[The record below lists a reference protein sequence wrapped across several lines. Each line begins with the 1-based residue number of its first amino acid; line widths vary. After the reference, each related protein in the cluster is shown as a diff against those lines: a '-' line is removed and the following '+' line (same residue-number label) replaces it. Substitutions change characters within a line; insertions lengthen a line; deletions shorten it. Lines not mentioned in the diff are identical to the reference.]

1 MAITVDIV
9 GVGPV
14 EFPDGMS
21 KEAMEAALQKLPS
34 PKKAPPPTT
43 LVPSNQSNYVTGDV
57 PSVVGQYARPT
68 INQPEP
74 TTSMMDKVKAVYEV
88 PATIASG
95 VVSQPV
101 SMLYGAGRSAIEG
114 AMQGQMPNPEA
125 QNEYYR
131 QARRKTQ
138 FVPSSPASVNV
149 LENIGDA
156 LEASKLPPYIG
167 KVGIGQIPSFTQ
179 AAGVAKPF
187 VQEALRTTMESTKP
201 VVNSMA
207 NALRTT
213 DFAPKGVLA
222 AAPSAETL
230 AADATKL
237 YAATKTSGTAFN
249 PDLFGTQMGQI
260 GKDLRELGYHP
271 KLHPDIKV
279 ALQELTNTKKP
290 KDMLE
295 LQSLREFIVNGQ
307 GSKNPKEKMLAT
319 VLKDKFDDFVINAGP
334 ETIISGSPEGAKTW
348 QQARDTYS
356 RLRKSE
362 IFTDMLDRSEIDKAG
377 MGVEKSLTNQLRAL
391 AKDPKKMRMFTP
403 DEQAAITQ
411 AAKGGNV
418 QNILS
423 QFGRFA
429 PTSAVSSIPS
439 ILATAASAPL
449 GLAATAGAIGSRM
462 ASTKM
467 KQNELNKLAA
477 VMRAGSKSPKKS
489 KGKQNE

>member
-1 MAITVDIV
+1 MSITVDIV

-21 KEAMEAALQKLPS
+21 KEAMESALQKLP
-34 PKKAPPPTT
+34 APSKVPPTAV
-43 LVPSNQSNYVTGDV
+43 VPSNQSNYVTGDV

-74 TTSMMDKVKAVYEV
+74 TTSMMDKVKAIYEV

-95 VVSQPV
+95 IVSQPA
-101 SMLYGAGRSAIEG
+101 SMMYAVGRNAIEG
-114 AMQGQMPNPEA
+114 GSPEA

-131 QARRKTQ
+131 QARRNTQ
-138 FVPSSPASVNV
+138 FVPSSPASVNT
-149 LENIGDA
+149 LETIGSA
-156 LEASKLPPYIG
+156 LEASKLPPYMGKIG
-167 KVGIGQIPSFTQ
+167 VGEIPSFTQ
-179 AAGVAKPF
+179 AAMGAKPF
-187 VQEALRTTMESTKP
+187 VQEALRTTMQSTKP
-201 VVNSMA
+201 VVNGMA

-213 DFAPKGVLA
+213 DFVPKGIIA
-222 AAPSAETL
+222 SAPTAENL
-230 AADATKL
+230 AADATRL
-237 YAATKTSGTAFN
+237 YAETKKSGTAFK
-249 PDLFGTQMGQI
+249 PDVFGVEMGKI
-260 GKDLRELGYHP
+260 GADLRELGYHP

-279 ALQELTNTKKP
+279 ALQELQNVKKP

-319 VLKDKFDDFVINAGP
+319 VLKDRFDDYVISAPPNA
-334 ETIISGSPEGAKTW
+334 ISSGSNEGIKTW
-348 QQARDTYS
+348 QQATNTYS
-356 RLRKSE
+356 KLRKSE
-362 IFTDMLDRSEIDKAG
+362 VFTDMMDRAEIDKAG

-391 AKDPKKMRMFTP
+391 AKDPKKMRLFTP

-423 QFGRFA
+423 QIGRFA

-449 GLAATAGAIGSRM
+449 GLAATAGAIGSKI

-467 KQNELNKLAA
+467 KQNEMNKLAA
-477 VMRAGSKSPKKS
+477 LMRAGSKSPKKS

>member
-1 MAITVDIV
+1 MTITVDIV

-21 KEAMEAALQKLPS
+21 KEAMESALKKLPA
-34 PKKAPPPTT
+34 PKQVPPTAV
-43 LVPSNQSNYVTGDV
+43 VPSNQSNYVTGDV
-57 PSVVGQYARPT
+57 PSVVGQYARPQ

-74 TTSMMDKVKAVYEV
+74 TTSMMDKVKAIYEV

-95 VVSQPV
+95 IVSQPT
-101 SMLYGAGRSAIEG
+101 SMMYAVGRNALEG
-114 AMQGQMPNPEA
+114 GSPEA

-131 QARRKTQ
+131 QARRNTQ
-138 FVPSSPASVNV
+138 FVPSSPASVN
-149 LENIGDA
+149 A
-156 LEASKLPPYIG
+156 LESIGNALETSKLPPYIG
-167 KVGIGQIPSFTQ
+167 KVGIGEIPSFIQ
-179 AAGVAKPF
+179 AARVAKPF
-187 VQEALRTTMESTKP
+187 VQEAFKTTMESTKP

-213 DFAPKGVLA
+213 DFAPKGIIA
-222 AAPSAETL
+222 SAPTAENL
-230 AADATKL
+230 SADATRL
-237 YAATKTSGTAFN
+237 YAETKKSGTTFK
-249 PDLFGTQMGQI
+249 PDLFSSQMGQI
-260 GKDLRELGYHP
+260 GSDLRELGYHP

-295 LQSLREFIVNGQ
+295 LQSLREFIGNAQ
-307 GSKNPKEKMLAT
+307 ISQNSKERMLAT
-319 VLKDKFDDFVINAGP
+319 VLKDKFDDYIVNAGP
-334 ETIISGSPEGAKTW
+334 EAISSKTSEGAKTW
-348 QQARDTYS
+348 QQARETYS
-356 RLRKSE
+356 KLRKSE
-362 IFTDMLDRSEIDKAG
+362 VFTNMLERSELDKAG

-391 AKDPKKMRMFTP
+391 AKDPKKMRLFTP

-449 GLAATAGAIGSRM
+449 GLAATAGAIGSRI

>member
-1 MAITVDIV
+1 MSITVDIV

-21 KEAMEAALQKLPS
+21 KEAMESALQKLP
-34 PKKAPPPTT
+34 APSKVPPTAV
-43 LVPSNQSNYVTGDV
+43 VPSNQSNYVTGDV
-57 PSVVGQYARPT
+57 PSLVGQYARPQ

-74 TTSMMDKVKAVYEV
+74 QTSMIDKVKAVYEV

-95 VVSQPV
+95 VVSQPA
-101 SMLYGAGRSAIEG
+101 SMLYGVGRSAIEG
-114 AMQGQMPNPEA
+114 AMQGQMPSPEA

-138 FVPSSPASVNV
+138 FVPSSPASVNT
-149 LENIGDA
+149 LESIGDA

-167 KVGIGQIPSFTQ
+167 RIGQIPSFSQ
-179 AAGVAKPF
+179 VATASKPF

-213 DFAPKGVLA
+213 DFAPKGIVA
-222 AAPSAETL
+222 AAPTAENL
-230 AADATKL
+230 AADATRL
-237 YAATKTSGTAFN
+237 YAETKKSGTAFK
-249 PDLFGTQMGQI
+249 PDVFGAEMGQI
-260 GKDLRELGYHP
+260 GADLRELGYHP

-279 ALQELTNTKKP
+279 ALQELTNAKKP

-319 VLKDKFDDFVINAGP
+319 VLKDKFDDYVVNAP
-334 ETIISGSPEGAKTW
+334 IEAIVSGSPEGAKTW

-362 IFTDMLDRSEIDKAG
+362 VFTDMLDRSEIDKAG

-391 AKDPKKMRMFTP
+391 AKDPKKMRLFTVE
-403 DEQAAITQ
+403 EQAAITQ
-411 AAKGGNV
+411 AAKGGSV

-449 GLAATAGAIGSRM
+449 GLAATAGAIGSKM

-477 VMRAGSKSPKKS
+477 VMRAGSKSPKKA
-489 KGKQNE
+489 KGKENE

>member
-1 MAITVDIV
+1 MTITVDIV

-21 KEAMEAALQKLPS
+21 KEAMESALKKLPS
-34 PKKAPPPTT
+34 PTKAPPPTAV
-43 LVPSNQSNYVTGDV
+43 VPSNQSNYVTGDV
-57 PSVVGQYARPT
+57 PSVVGQYVRPT

-74 TTSMMDKVKAVYEV
+74 TTSMMDKVKALYEV

-95 VVSQPV
+95 IVSQPA
-101 SMLYGAGRSAIEG
+101 SMMYAVGRNAMEG
-114 AMQGQMPNPEA
+114 GSPEA

-131 QARRKTQ
+131 QARRNTQ
-138 FVPSSPASVNV
+138 FVPSSPASVNA
-149 LENIGDA
+149 LESIGGA

-167 KVGIGQIPSFTQ
+167 KVGIGEIPSFTQ
-179 AAGVAKPF
+179 AARTASPFLKEAASNVVQVAQPAVNKMA
-187 VQEALRTTMESTKP
+187 EALRATES
-201 VVNSMA
+201 V
-207 NALRTT
+207 
-213 DFAPKGVLA
+213 PKGIIA
-222 AAPSAETL
+222 AAPTAENL
-230 AADATKL
+230 AKEATRL
-237 YAATKTSGTAFN
+237 YEATKTSGTAFK
-249 PDLFGTQMGQI
+249 PASFGAEMNQI
-260 GKDLRELGYHP
+260 GSDLRGLGYHP
-271 KLHPDIKV
+271 KLHPDIKI
-279 ALQELTNTKKP
+279 ALQELQNTKRP

-307 GSKNPKEKMLAT
+307 GSKNPKERMLAT
-319 VLKDKFDDFVINAGP
+319 VLKDKFDDYIVNAGP
-334 ETIISGSPEGAKTW
+334 EAIASKTSEGAKTW
-348 QQARDTYS
+348 QQARETYS
-356 RLRKSE
+356 KLRKSE
-362 IFTDMLDRSEIDKAG
+362 VFTDMLKRSELDKSG

-391 AKDPKKMRMFTP
+391 AKDPKKMRLFTAE
-403 DEQAAITQ
+403 EQAAITQ

>member
-1 MAITVDIV
+1 MTITVDIV

-21 KEAMEAALQKLPS
+21 KEAMESALKKLPS
-34 PKKAPPPTT
+34 PTKAPPPTAV
-43 LVPSNQSNYVTGDV
+43 VPSNQSNYVTGDV
-57 PSVVGQYARPT
+57 PSVVGQYVRPT

-74 TTSMMDKVKAVYEV
+74 TTSMMDKVKALYEV

-95 VVSQPV
+95 IVSQPA
-101 SMLYGAGRSAIEG
+101 SMMYAVGRNAMEG
-114 AMQGQMPNPEA
+114 GSPEA

-131 QARRKTQ
+131 QARRNTQ
-138 FVPSSPASVNV
+138 FVPSSPASVNA
-149 LENIGDA
+149 LESIGGA

-167 KVGIGQIPSFTQ
+167 KVGIGEIPSFTQ

-213 DFAPKGVLA
+213 DFAPKGIIA
-222 AAPSAETL
+222 SAPTAETL
-230 AADATKL
+230 AIQATDL
-237 YAATKTSGTAFN
+237 YAKTKASGTTFN
-249 PDLFGTQMGQI
+249 PNLFSEQMSKIGT
-260 GKDLRELGYHP
+260 DLRELGYHP

-295 LQSLREFIVNGQ
+295 LQSLREFIANAQ
-307 GSKNPKEKMLAT
+307 NSDNPKQRMLAT
-319 VLKDKFDDFVINAGP
+319 TLKDKFDDYIVNAGP
-334 ETIISGSPEGAKTW
+334 EAIVSKTSEGAKTW
-348 QQARDTYS
+348 QQARETYS
-356 RLRKSE
+356 KLRKSE
-362 IFTDMLDRSEIDKAG
+362 VFTDMLERSELDKAG

-391 AKDPKKMRMFTP
+391 AKDSKKMRLFTAE
-403 DEQAAITQ
+403 EQAAITQ

>member
-21 KEAMEAALQKLPS
+21 KEAMESALQKLP
-34 PKKAPPPTT
+34 APNKVPPTAV
-43 LVPSNQSNYVTGDV
+43 VPSNKSNYVTGDV

-74 TTSMMDKVKAVYEV
+74 TTSMMDKVKAIYEV

-95 VVSQPV
+95 MVSQPA
-101 SMLYGAGRSAIEG
+101 SMIYGAGRSAIEG
-114 AMQGQMPNPEA
+114 AMQGQMPSPEA

-131 QARRKTQ
+131 QARRNTQ
-138 FVPSSPASVNV
+138 FVPSSPVSVNA
-149 LENIGDA
+149 LETIGNA

-167 KVGIGQIPSFTQ
+167 KVGIGEIPSFTQ
-179 AAGVAKPF
+179 AARVASPF
-187 VQEALRTTMESTKP
+187 LKEAASNVVQVAQPAMNKMADALRATES
-201 VVNSMA
+201 V
-207 NALRTT
+207 
-213 DFAPKGVLA
+213 PKGIIA
-222 AAPSAETL
+222 AAPTAEDLSKSATRLYE
-230 AADATKL
+230 ATKN
-237 YAATKTSGTAFN
+237 SGTAFK
-249 PDLFGTQMGQI
+249 PAAFGAEMNQI
-260 GKDLRELGYHP
+260 GSDLRGLGYHP

-279 ALQELTNTKKP
+279 ALQELQNTKKP

-295 LQSLREFIVNGQ
+295 LQSLREFIANAQ
-307 GSKNPKEKMLAT
+307 NSDNPKQRMLAT
-319 VLKDKFDDFVINAGP
+319 VLKDKFDDYIVNAGT
-334 ETIISGSPEGAKTW
+334 EAIASKTSEGAKTW
-348 QQARDTYS
+348 QQARETYS
-356 RLRKSE
+356 KLRKSE
-362 IFTDMLDRSEIDKAG
+362 TFTNMLERAELDKNG

-391 AKDPKKMRMFTP
+391 AKDPKKMRLFTA

-418 QNILS
+418 QNVLS

-449 GLAATAGAIGSRM
+449 GLAATAGAIGSKM
-462 ASTKM
+462 AATKM
-467 KQNELNKLAA
+467 KKGEIEKIAA
-477 VMRAGSKSPKKS
+477 LMRMGGKPTKKV
-489 KGKQNE
+489 KGTEK